1 MPPTLTLRQT
11 LLYSCASIGI
21 NLINTAVST
30 WLLYYYAP
38 PPTTG
43 AVPYL
48 SVTIVGLLLAIGRVW
63 NAIIDPFIGHWSDNT
78 RSPWGRRT
86 PFLVFGSFMTLGS
99 VLLLWTPLTAYPS
112 WLNALYFL
120 VMTIVFY
127 TGISLVG
134 VPYDGSLPEMA
145 ATATER
151 VRLSMWK
158 NIFGIVGVLGGAV
171 IASVVYSRWGAI
183 AMGGVIG
190 TIGVATVGLT
200 ISVLPRRNLPVLDP
214 TTKTQVTAS
223 MSFWQS
229 LRTTLQNRPF
239 LILCSSTILVQTA
252 YAMLLSNLPYFVA
265 LILQEP
271 EAAVGRYQGLVVMA
285 MLAAAPV
292 WNGLSRYGSDRQL
305 LKVSLLGLA
314 LATSFLTAVGWTSSL
329 PTALQAAICF
339 GILGP
344 FLGGY
349 FILVYAMMGAIVEQ
363 DAIVTGQRR
372 EAFHY
377 SIFSFSAGMGLSFS
391 TLIIP
396 PIFSYYG
403 YTPEQPA
410 GVRVVFLVAA
420 VLVVLGVIV
429 FQGYRLTGASRHR

>member
-1 MPPTLTLRQT
+1 MSPTLTLRQT
-11 LLYSCASIGI
+11 LLYSCTSISI

-38 PPTTG
+38 PPNTG
-43 AVPYL
+43 AVQYL
-48 SVTIVGLLLAIGRVW
+48 SVTVVGLLLAIGRVW
-63 NAIIDPFIGHWSDNT
+63 NAVIDPFIGHWSDNT
-78 RSPWGRRT
+78 RSSWGRRT
-86 PFLVFGSFMTLGS
+86 PFLVLGSLMTLGAL
-99 VLLLWTPLTAYPS
+99 LLLWTPLTPYPS
-112 WLNALYFL
+112 RLNAIYFL
-120 VMTIVFY
+120 TMTIVFY
-127 TGISLVG
+127 TGTSLVG

-145 ATATER
+145 ATAAER

-171 IASVVYSRWGAI
+171 IASSVYSRWGAI

-190 TIGVATVGLT
+190 LLGVVTVGLT
-200 ISVLPRRNLPVLDP
+200 IPVLPRRSLPALDP
-214 TTKTQVTAS
+214 TGESEVIAS
-223 MSFWQS
+223 LSFWQS
-229 LRTTLQNRPF
+229 LRTTLRNRPF

-292 WNGLSRYGSDRQL
+292 WNRLSRYRSDRQL

-314 LATSFLTAVGWTSSL
+314 MVTSFLTAVGGASSL

-339 GILGP
+339 GFLGP

-349 FILVYAMMGAIVEQ
+349 FILVYAMMGTVVEQ

-403 YTPEQPA
+403 YTLEQPA

-420 VLVVLGVIV
+420 VLVVLGVAI
-429 FQGYRLTGASRHR
+429 FQGYRLTDAPTHR

>member
-1 MPPTLTLRQT
+1 MPPTLTFRQT
-11 LLYSCASIGI
+11 LLYSCTSISI

-43 AVPYL
+43 AVQYL
-48 SVTIVGLLLAIGRVW
+48 SVTVVGLLLAIGRVW
-63 NAIIDPFIGHWSDNT
+63 NAIIDPFIGHWSDT
-78 RSPWGRRT
+78 TCSPWGRRT
-86 PFLVFGSFMTLGS
+86 PFLVIGSLMTLGS
-99 VLLLWTPLTAYPS
+99 LLLLWTPLTAYPS
-112 WLNALYFL
+112 WLNAFYFL
-120 VMTIVFY
+120 TMAIVLY

-145 ATATER
+145 ATAAER

-158 NIFGIVGVLGGAV
+158 NIFGIVGVLGGA
-171 IASVVYSRWGAI
+171 IIGSAVYNQWGAI

-190 TIGVATVGLT
+190 ILGVVTVGLT
-200 ISVLPRRNLPVLDP
+200 LPVLPKRSLP
-214 TTKTQVTAS
+214 TLDATDKTEVIAAL
-223 MSFWQS
+223 SFWQS
-229 LRTTLQNRPF
+229 LRSTLRNRPF

-271 EAAVGRYQGLVVMA
+271 EAAVGRYQSLVVIV

-292 WNGLSRYGSDRQL
+292 WNRMSRYGSDRQL

-314 LATSFLTAVGWTSSL
+314 LATSFLTVVGWTSAL
-329 PTALQAAICF
+329 PNGIQAAICF
-339 GILGP
+339 GFLGP

-349 FILVYAMMGAIVEQ
+349 FILVYAMMGTVVEQ

-403 YTPEQPA
+403 YTLEHPA

-420 VLVVLGVIV
+420 ALVVLGVIV
-429 FQGYRLTGASRHR
+429 FQGYRLEDAPIQG

>member
-1 MPPTLTLRQT
+1 MPPLTLRQT
-11 LLYSCASIGI
+11 LLYSCTSSGI

-38 PPTTG
+38 PPNTG
-43 AVPYL
+43 GVRYL
-48 SVTIVGLLLAIGRVW
+48 SVTVVGLLLALGRVW
-63 NAIIDPFIGHWSDNT
+63 NAIIDPFIGHWSDRT
-78 RSPWGRRT
+78 RSRWGRRK
-86 PFLVFGSFMTLGS
+86 PFLVLGSLMTLGAL
-99 VLLLWTPLTAYPS
+99 LLLWTPLTSYPS
-112 WLNALYFL
+112 LLNALYF
-120 VMTIVFY
+120 VTMTIIFY

-134 VPYDGSLPEMA
+134 VPYDGSLVEMA
-145 ATATER
+145 ATPTER

-158 NIFGIVGVLGGAV
+158 NIFGIVGVLGGAI
-171 IASVVYSRWGAI
+171 IASAVYSRWGAI

-200 ISVLPRRNLPVLDP
+200 LPVLPKRSLPASAP

-229 LRTTLQNRPF
+229 LRATLRNRPF

-271 EAAVGRYQGLVVMA
+271 EAAVGRYQSLVVLA
-285 MLAAAPV
+285 MLAATPV
-292 WNGLSRYGSDRQL
+292 WNRLSRSGSDRQL

-314 LATSFLTAVGWTSSL
+314 LTTSFLTVVGWISSL
-329 PTALQAAICF
+329 STTLQAALCF
-339 GILGP
+339 GFLGP

-349 FILVYAMMGAIVEQ
+349 FILIYAMMGTVVEQ

-391 TLIIP
+391 SLIIP

-403 YTPEQPA
+403 YTLEQPA
-410 GVRVVFLVAA
+410 GVRIVFLVAA
-420 VLVVLGVIV
+420 VLVILGVVV
-429 FQGYRLTGASRHR
+429 FQGYRLDAS